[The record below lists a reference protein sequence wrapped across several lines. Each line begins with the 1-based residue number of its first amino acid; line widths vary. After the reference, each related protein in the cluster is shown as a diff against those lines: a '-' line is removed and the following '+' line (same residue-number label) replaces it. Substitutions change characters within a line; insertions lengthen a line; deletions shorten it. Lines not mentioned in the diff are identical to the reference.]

1 MAIILELWIG
11 CTKRR
16 LSRFGSIL
24 GCLKD
29 TESPFP
35 SEAGKKV
42 AGIAWIWGVK
52 PLRTVDS
59 TLLCWHFFANTKV
72 HGMGAMVCRKFA
84 RAGAYWSRL
93 VWCNVYTVFV
103 FFAMWILQW
112 STCLPL
118 PTQDSTAFTTTSTVT
133 RSEQT
138 ARISPHSL
146 KKVVEK
152 GVDLQVISF
161 CCDRLVTPQTYAI
174 EW

>member
-1 MAIILELWIG
+1 MPWYVVNSHVLVLI
-11 CTKRR
+11 
-16 LSRFGSIL
+16 
-24 GCLKD
+24 
-29 TESPFP
+29 
-35 SEAGKKV
+35 EAD
-42 AGIAWIWGVK
+42 
-52 PLRTVDS
+52 LFD
-59 TLLCWHFFANTKV
+59 
-72 HGMGAMVCRKFA
+72 AMFIH
-84 RAGAYWSRL
+84 
-93 VWCNVYTVFV
+93 VYTVFV